1 MTDLN
6 AYHNDFENKWCPGCG
21 NFGILNAVKKA
32 LAEQEIPPENV
43 LLVSGIGQAAKT
55 PHFINCNFFHG
66 LHGRA
71 LPVATGALLA
81 NHDLNILVHMGDG
94 DCYGE
99 GGNHLLAALRR
110 NLDVTLLVHDNRVYG
125 LTKGQASPTS
135 AHGFTTSAQ
144 PFGTF
149 SDAMNPLS
157 LALSQGAG
165 FIARGYCGE
174 VDHLAGLIRAGMD
187 YPGFAMIDIMQVCVT
202 YNPVNTFSYYN
213 ERIRIIDEKSHPADD
228 WHATMD
234 MAMQPEEDIPI
245 GIIYQKETRPFTRRI
260 RTLSDGPLIARNR
273 DPSAMKAVL
282 DELA

>member
-1 MTDLN
+1 MADVN
-6 AYHNDFENKWCPGCG
+6 RYHNDFENKWCPGCG
-21 NFGILNAVKKA
+21 NFGVLNAVKKA
-32 LAEQEIPPENV
+32 LAQQEISPENV

-55 PHFINCNFFHG
+55 PHFMNCNFFHG

-81 NHDLNILVHMGDG
+81 NHDLHILVHMGDG

-135 AHGFTTSAQ
+135 AHGFATSAQ
-144 PFGTF
+144 PFGSF
-149 SDAMNPLS
+149 SDAMNPVA
-157 LALSQGAG
+157 LALSQGCG

-174 VDHLAGLIRAGMD
+174 VDHLAGLIRAGMA

-202 YNPVNTFSYYN
+202 YNPVNTYNYYN
-213 ERIRIIDEKSHPADD
+213 ERIRIIDEKTHPVHD
-228 WHATMD
+228 WQSAMN
-234 MAMQPEEDIPI
+234 MAMQPEKTIPI
-245 GIIYQKETRPFTRRI
+245 GIIHQKDTRPFTRRI
-260 RTLSDGPLIARNR
+260 PTLSGGPLIARKR
-273 DPSAMKAVL
+273 DPSAIRSVL
-282 DELA
+282 DEPE